1 MYRIYYDGQ
10 LIYDP
15 RAEES
20 VIQEGSCHLAINE
33 AGSLTCVL
41 PPGHPAYSSLQPRK
55 GIVEL
60 RADDLPIYRGRVI
73 STSKDFYLSQ
83 TVETEGLLA
92 CLNDSVI
99 PPHFFPADWAEDPSY
114 LAAENVVE
122 FYLGWLLAQH
132 NSQVTEEQQLK
143 LGTVTVSDPNNYIY
157 RSSESYA
164 TTWDTVKDKLFGS
177 ALGGNLLVRYETDGT
192 YVDYLEELL
201 LTNVQRISFG
211 ENLLNLTDETDTAEV
226 YSAIL
231 PLGAD
236 GLTIESLSDG
246 PISDD
251 LVKDGKLIYSISA
264 RKKYGNVTQIITWDD
279 VTDASNLKTKAAAQL
294 VQTGVKLVETIS
306 ATAVDLGLT
315 SEDVQQLRVGRNTIL
330 SSPPHGLADTYPL
343 SELDLELLAPENT
356 KITLGKTTYT
366 ISSQINQSFLGIQS
380 QVEAVKAAA
389 VADVSE
395 EYYLSTSATSLED
408 GEWVAIPPD
417 WTEGH
422 YLWSRTKTTTTTGTV
437 TYGEAKCLSGAT
449 GQSGE
454 DATVLR
460 IDSSRGTVFKN
471 NAVSTV
477 LSAVIYHGSQRITD
491 QTTLQTVFGS
501 GAYLEWSWQRMDEDR
516 FGVISSSDSRLG
528 ENGFTFTLS
537 PDDVDTKVTF
547 QCNLIV

>member
-1 MYRIYYDGQ
+1 MFQIYYDGK

-20 VIQEGSCHLAINE
+20 AIEEGSCHLAMNE

-41 PPGHPAYSSLQPRK
+41 PPGHPAYATLQPRK

-60 RADDLPIYRGRVI
+60 RADSLPIYRGRVI

-99 PPHFFPADWAEDPSY
+99 PPHTFPADWEKDKGY

-122 FYLGWLLAQH
+122 FYLTWLLDQH

-143 LGTVTVSDPNNYIY
+143 LGKVTVCDSNNYIY
-157 RSSESYA
+157 RASENYA

-177 ALGGNLLVRYETDGT
+177 ALGGDLVVRYEADGT
-192 YVDYLEELL
+192 YVDYLEEPL
-201 LTNVQRISFG
+201 LTNVQHITFG
-211 ENLLNLTDETDTAEV
+211 ENLLNLTDEMDTAEV
-226 YSAIL
+226 CSAIL

-236 GLTIESLSDG
+236 GLTIESLADG
-246 PISDD
+246 SITKD

-264 RKKYGNVTQIITWDD
+264 REKYGNVTQIVTWDE
-279 VTDASNLKTKAAAQL
+279 VTEAANLKTKAAAQL
-294 VQTGVKLVETIS
+294 AQAGVKLVETIT

-330 SSPPHGLADTYPL
+330 SSPPHGLAATYPL

-356 KITLGKTTYT
+356 KITLGKTAYT
-366 ISSQINQSFLGIQS
+366 ISSQINQSFQGIQD

-389 VADVSE
+389 VAAVTE
-395 EYYLSTSATSLED
+395 EYYLSTSQTALEG
-408 GEWVAIPPD
+408 GEWVALPPD

-422 YLWSRTKTTTTTGTV
+422 YLWSRTKTTTTSGTV
-437 TYGEAKCLSGAT
+437 TYGEAKCLAGAT
-449 GQSGE
+449 GQAGE

-471 NAVSTV
+471 NSVSTV

-491 QTTLQTVFGS
+491 LATLQAVFGS

-516 FGVISSSDSRLG
+516 FGVISASDSRLG

-537 PDDVDTKVTF
+537 PEDVDTKVTF